1 MSPDFTRPLDQ
12 GILWF
17 YGSNLFIVCNHPATF
32 GVRSHCDRDITYL
45 ICHVTLQDHLN
56 KGSCDSMELLYVT
69 ILLGLVAIDIV
80 NLLRDL
86 TQELIVSLTLPNL
99 VVLGLEVV
107 DDVTYNISR
116 DLARSRDQRASWLYG
131 RTLLIVYPH
140 PAKFDSHG
148 HCGIRDIIFLVCMR
162 SHKTTWLYGHVTLW
176 VEGA

>member
-1 MSPDFTRPLDQ
+1 M
-12 GILWF
+12 
-17 YGSNLFIVCNHPATF
+17 
-32 GVRSHCDRDITYL
+32 
-45 ICHVTLQDHLN
+45 TLQDHLN

-116 DLARSRDQRASWLYG
+116 DLARSRDQRAS
-131 RTLLIVYPH
+131 
-140 PAKFDSHG
+140 
-148 HCGIRDIIFLVCMR
+148 
-162 SHKTTWLYGHVTLW
+162 
-176 VEGA
+176 